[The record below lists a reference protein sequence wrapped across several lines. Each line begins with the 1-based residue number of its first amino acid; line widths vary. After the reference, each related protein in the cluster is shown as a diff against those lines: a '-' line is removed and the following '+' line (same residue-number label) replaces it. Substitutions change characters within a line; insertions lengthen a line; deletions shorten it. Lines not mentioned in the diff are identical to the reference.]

1 MKGGTINGS
10 MTIGK
15 EGSTDTNLTL
25 YGSATIGTAGD
36 NNTTLMS
43 EAKIVAN
50 KTLEVAEKATF
61 KKNAEIAEDL
71 NLGGVTIRWD
81 STLGAL
87 TFSRG

>member
-1 MKGGTINGS
+1 

-15 EGSTDTNLTL
+15 SNSTSTNLEL
-25 YGSATIGTAGD
+25 YGNATIGTNGVSG
-36 NNTTLMS
+36 TTLLS
-43 EAKIVAN
+43 YAEIDARS
-50 KTLEVAEKATF
+50 TLAVAEKATF